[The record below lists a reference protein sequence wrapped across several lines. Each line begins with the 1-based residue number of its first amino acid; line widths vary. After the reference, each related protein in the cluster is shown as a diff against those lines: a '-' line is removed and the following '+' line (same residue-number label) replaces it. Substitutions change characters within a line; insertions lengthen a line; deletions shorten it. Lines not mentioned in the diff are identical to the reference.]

1 VKYQVIKSFIDVGDI
16 TRNVGDIISVD
27 GNRVGKLLQY
37 RLIGLVK
44 ETATKK
50 VEVEKAVIEAKEIK
64 ELSEIYPES
73 KTIQVKAK
81 EIEAKEDKP
90 KSQKRR

>member
-1 VKYQVIKSFIDVGDI
+1 MKYQVIKAFVDVGDI

-50 VEVEKAVIEAKEIK
+50 VEIEKAIIETKEIE
-64 ELSEIYPES
+64 ELAEIYPES
-73 KTIQVKAK
+73 KKIQAKTI
-81 EIEAKEDKP
+81 ETKEDKP
-90 KSQKRR
+90 KSRKRR